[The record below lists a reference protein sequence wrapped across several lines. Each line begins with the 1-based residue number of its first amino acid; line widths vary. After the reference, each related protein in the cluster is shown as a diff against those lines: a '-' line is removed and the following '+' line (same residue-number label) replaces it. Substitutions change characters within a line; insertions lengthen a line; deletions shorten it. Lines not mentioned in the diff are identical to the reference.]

1 VPQRQP
7 TKTCFC
13 GYLLLKLS
21 AINLHINNIKEVM
34 YKKLS
39 EFSRNT
45 KRALLVAIDFIALP
59 VAFIDDVEKIGLDI
73 HGVKSYM

>member
-1 VPQRQP
+1 M
-7 TKTCFC
+7 
-13 GYLLLKLS
+13 
-21 AINLHINNIKEVM
+21 NNIKEVM

-59 VAFIDDVEKIGLDI
+59 VAFIDDVEEIGLDI